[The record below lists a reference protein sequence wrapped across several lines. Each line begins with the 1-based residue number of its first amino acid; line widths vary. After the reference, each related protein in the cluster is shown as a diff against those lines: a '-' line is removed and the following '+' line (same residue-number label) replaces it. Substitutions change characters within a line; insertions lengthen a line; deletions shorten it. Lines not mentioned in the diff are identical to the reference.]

1 MRLLIN
7 YNVKEKAYL
16 RTLEMLLREAG
27 HTAAITSK
35 DCSITE
41 IVDRARVASCQ
52 AILIINENTLRKCT
66 GMPKATLDDW
76 RGSRIDLQTP
86 AIVLNSLTQLA
97 TVAHGLW
104 LAKQDIEKV
113 NWINWKP
120 PKHRIHVAKKVSD
133 LHEAYAAVASAVI
146 CAVDIETNGEDVDKY
161 YSRKAGKL
169 DIEEG
174 RLEVRPVFIT
184 SVAISLVNPKG
195 ELHTYCV
202 PFVDFTT
209 EYWGNGE
216 LEEVIK
222 WLRKTMHTTTAKV
235 FQNGM
240 YDLTHLIN
248 YGAYPVNYCWD
259 TMGAAHAQYA
269 ELPRSLDFI
278 ASYLFPHYRQWK
290 FEAKEAAQQ
299 QNIDIL
305 MRYNAKDTYWT
316 LLIALFQM
324 THSENWVFINNAKTF
339 KMVVPCIY
347 SGYEGAL
354 IDNNK
359 RLQVMEEAEAIK
371 KQAATELRIMAADP
385 TFNPG
390 SWQQKEYLLYSLLGA
405 KKPMIGKSASCTD
418 EKNLLAVGRQ
428 HPLLSQFVTRI
439 LDYQDK
445 AKAIGTYFRYR
456 QRASRL
462 LYELNPW
469 GTETG
474 RMASRASNFNCGT
487 QVQNIPKY
495 GKKQLV
501 PEEGFVWIQA
511 DYSKAEAV
519 CTAFISCCK
528 KLIVAVTDRE
538 KDFYRNLACIF
549 FHMLYNEVTT
559 EFRNKVMKKIVHGT
573 NYMMGA
579 KTFTENMGLD
589 NMALG
594 AEILG
599 IKLLSGD
606 ARKPVSNKEMSYF
619 AFATYLIELYHK
631 PFPEI
636 RQWYKETE
644 RKLIRHGMITNP
656 NGWTRIFFGRM
667 EGNHKALRSAVAH
680 QPQNLSV
687 FLLNDSMR
695 DIYADMVVSDRWIGD
710 YFLKGQV
717 HDSIIARVVKD
728 RLVEALHDMRS
739 HMLRPSLVNFD
750 KVGQPMEIQVDFEV
764 STKSYGDLVE
774 VGYDAKEQRFIL
786 PDVF

>member
-7 YNVKEKAYL
+7 YTSREKAYL
-16 RTLEMLLREAG
+16 RTLEGMLRQSG
-27 HTAAITSK
+27 HTAAITCK
-35 DCSITE
+35 NCSITE
-41 IVDRARVASCQ
+41 VVERARVANCQ

-76 RGSRIDLQTP
+76 RGSRIDLQVP
-86 AIVLNSLTQLA
+86 AIVLNSLTHLA
-97 TVAHGLW
+97 TVAHGRW
-104 LAKQDIEKV
+104 LLEQDLEKV
-113 NWINWKP
+113 NWINWQP
-120 PKHRIHVAKKVSD
+120 PKHNIHVVKKVSD
-133 LHEAYAAVASAVI
+133 LHEAYKAVSSAVLA
-146 CAVDIETNGEDVDKY
+146 AVDIESNGEDVSKY
-161 YSRKAGKL
+161 YTRKVGKL

-174 RLEVRPVFIT
+174 RLEVKPVFIT
-184 SVAISLVNPKG
+184 SIAISIVNAKG

-202 PFVDFTT
+202 PFVDFNT
-209 EYWGNGE
+209 EYWGMGE
-216 LEEVIK
+216 LEEVIL
-222 WLRKTMHTTTAKV
+222 WLRKTMDTPTPKV

-316 LLIALFQM
+316 LLIAIFQM
-324 THSENWVFINNAKTF
+324 CNSENWVFINNAKTF

-347 SGYEGAL
+347 SGLEGAL
-354 IDNNK
+354 IDNTK
-359 RLQVMEEAEAIK
+359 RLTVMAEAEAIK

-405 KKPMIGKSASCTD
+405 KKPMIGKSKSCTD
-418 EKNLLAVGRQ
+418 EKNLQAVGRQ

-456 QRASRL
+456 QRCSRL

-474 RMASRASNFNCGT
+474 RMASRASSFNCGT
-487 QVQNIPKY
+487 QIQNIPKY

-528 KLIVAVTDRE
+528 KLIAAVTDKER
-538 KDFYRNLACIF
+538 DFYKNLACIF
-549 FHMLYNEVTT
+549 FHMLYEEVST

-579 KTFTENMGLD
+579 KTFTENMGLI

-599 IKLLSGD
+599 IKLVGGD
-606 ARKPVSNKEMSYF
+606 ARKAISHTEMSYF
-619 AFATYLIELYHK
+619 AFASYLIELYHK

-644 RKLIRHGMITNP
+644 RQLVKYGRITNP
-656 NGWTRIFFGRM
+656 NGWTRLFFGRM
-667 EGNHKALRSAVAH
+667 EGNHQALRSAVAH

-695 DIYADMVVSDRWIGD
+695 AIYDDMVVADRWIGD
-710 YFLKGQV
+710 FFLKGQV
-717 HDSIIARVVKD
+717 HDSIISRAIRE
-728 RLVEALHDMRS
+728 RLEEAMLDMRT

-750 KVGQPMEIQVDFEV
+750 RNGQPMEIQVDFEI

-774 VGYDAKEQRFIL
+774 VEYDAREQRFIL
-786 PDVF
+786 PDLF